1 MIVMDEANVAVAS
14 GLFSVNKLIEII
26 DNKPEDMELIITGR
40 GASPELIE
48 RADLVSEIK
57 SLKHYFE
64 KGVTARVGIEK

>member
-1 MIVMDEANVAVAS
+1 V
-14 GLFSVNKLIEII
+14 
-26 DNKPEDMELIITGR
+26 ELVITGR

-64 KGVTARVGIEK
+64 KGVGARIGIEK